1 MWSLSAWI
9 YMKPNIF
16 LLTIDSVRADRFYG
30 PKKSAITPNFD
41 HIIRNGLFFTHCI
54 TPSDQTGT
62 SLASIFTGKY
72 PVSSGVTQHSFNF
85 DFTTF
90 FDELEKLWY
99 NLYSCVTDLLMLKKI
114 TKNFKHNLEYVYSG
128 ANSYPHLDNDL
139 GSKILKNFLNKKMD
153 EPWMFYCHL
162 VDLKDPTIWAKDF
175 DDKRF
180 GKTIYDR
187 NLSALDTWIGKFL
200 ESIDLTNT
208 LFVITTDHGEYVT
221 SSSDNLEKSIR
232 KISNVGKKFGFLESI
247 GKKPFAAS
255 LKIARKMKQK
265 QAENLT
271 LSEKRN
277 YFLQRAGTALFDDLV
292 KVPLLFIGYGIKEP
306 KIISSQ
312 VRHID
317 IFPTIFEL
325 AGLPISNSSIDG
337 KSNVP
342 LYKGIESYELPAYIE
357 AGSTDPKKI
366 GAVIGLRTSNYKYFR
381 SRNNPKE
388 NVNLYDLRK
397 DPKEEHN
404 ILDAQLIKKM
414 EEKLSYF
421 IEKSK
426 SFKKNKISDDEAVE
440 LEKELQKM
448 GYTE

>member
-1 MWSLSAWI
+1 
-9 YMKPNIF
+9 
-16 LLTIDSVRADRFYG
+16 
-30 PKKSAITPNFD
+30 
-41 HIIRNGLFFTHCI
+41 
-54 TPSDQTGT
+54 
-62 SLASIFTGKY
+62 
-72 PVSSGVTQHSFNF
+72 
-85 DFTTF
+85 
-90 FDELEKLWY
+90 
-99 NLYSCVTDLLMLKKI
+99 
-114 TKNFKHNLEYVYSG
+114 
-128 ANSYPHLDNDL
+128 
-139 GSKILKNFLNKKMD
+139 
-153 EPWMFYCHL
+153 MFYCHL

-221 SSSDNLEKSIR
+221 EFDNLEKSIR

-247 GKKPFAAS
+247 GKKPFATS

-277 YFLQRAGTALFDDLV
+277 YFLKRAGTALFDDLV
-292 KVPLLFIGYGIKEP
+292 KAPLLFIGYGIKEP

-317 IFPTIFEL
+317 IFPTIFEF
-325 AGLPISNSSIDG
+325 AGLPITNSSIDG

-342 LYKGIESYELPAYIE
+342 LYKGIKPDESSAYIE
-357 AGSTDPKKI
+357 AGSIDPKKT

-388 NVNLYDLRK
+388 NVNLYDLQK

-404 ILDAQLIKKM
+404 ILDAELIKKM

-426 SFKKNKISDDEAVE
+426 SFEKNKINDDEAME
-440 LEKELQKM
+440 LEKELRKM
-448 GYTE
+448 GYIV

>member
-1 MWSLSAWI
+1 MI
-9 YMKPNIF
+9 DMKPNIF
-16 LLTIDSVRADRFYG
+16 LLTIDSVHAERFYG
-30 PKKSAITPNFD
+30 PKKSAVTPNFD
-41 HIIRNGLFFTHCI
+41 SIIKNGLFFTQNI
-54 TPSDQTGT
+54 TQSDQTGT
-62 SLASIFTGKY
+62 SIASIFTGRY
-72 PVSSGVTQHSFNF
+72 PINSGVTQYNFNF
-85 DFTTF
+85 DFVTF
-90 FDELEKLWY
+90 FDELKKMGY
-99 NLYSCVTDLLMLKKI
+99 SLYSCTHDLLMFKKI
-114 TKNFKHNLEYVYSG
+114 TKNFKRHLEYIY
-128 ANSYPHLDNDL
+128 AKKNSYPHLDNEL

-265 QAENLT
+265 QAENMT

-317 IFPTIFEL
+317 IFPTIFEF
-325 AGLPISNSSIDG
+325 AGLPITNSSIDG

-342 LYKGIESYELPAYIE
+342 LYKGIKQDESSAYIE
-357 AGSTDPKKI
+357 AGSIDPKKG

-388 NVNLYDLRK
+388 NVNLYDLQK

-404 ILDAQLIKKM
+404 ILDAELIKKM

-426 SFKKNKISDDEAVE
+426 SFEKNKINDDEAIE
-440 LEKELQKM
+440 LEKELRKM
-448 GYTE
+448 GYIV